1 MGTTGPDHENHLQ
14 EINNVEESTGGKVGN
29 SYECIEDRLKSH
41 SKFLSNV
48 KAELNRKLYKV
59 RSNNYFRVWIN
70 KK

>member
-1 MGTTGPDHENHLQ
+1 
-14 EINNVEESTGGKVGN
+14 
-29 SYECIEDRLKSH
+29 
-41 SKFLSNV
+41 V